1 MRTICL
7 LFVMVFLASCARV
20 ESNVQ
25 NFSNL
30 PMDYKGKR
38 VAVLGYP
45 KEIDKSL
52 EWNSYKPTF
61 EREFQ
66 KQGFVLSDAENA
78 DYIAFVTYGIGA
90 PQTSTQI
97 GSVPIYGQTGG
108 GTTTHSG
115 TVSSYSG
122 GSANYY
128 GSSYTMP
135 TYGVVGSST
144 YSYNTTSYTRTV
156 AINLVEKVSNRKI
169 FESKATSTGSCG
181 IIGKVINE
189 IAEGMFKKFPSGSG
203 RVVVH
208 LKGKC

>member
-1 MRTICL
+1 
-7 LFVMVFLASCARV
+7 
-20 ESNVQ
+20 
-25 NFSNL
+25 
-30 PMDYKGKR
+30 MDYKGKR

-45 KEIDKSL
+45 KEIDNSL
-52 EWNSYKPTF
+52 EWNTYKPTF

-97 GSVPIYGQTGG
+97 ESVPIYGQTGG

-156 AINLVEKVSNRKI
+156 AINLVEKISNKKI

-203 RVVVH
+203 RVVVDWNS
-208 LKGKC
+208 KC

>member
-1 MRTICL
+1 
-7 LFVMVFLASCARV
+7 
-20 ESNVQ
+20 
-25 NFSNL
+25 
-30 PMDYKGKR
+30 MDYKGKR

-45 KEIDKSL
+45 KKIDESL
-52 EWNSYKPTF
+52 EWNSYKPIF

-66 KQGFVLSDAENA
+66 KQGFVISDAENA

-108 GTTTHSG
+108 GTTIHSG
-115 TVSSYSG
+115 TVSSYGG

-128 GSSYTMP
+128 GNSYTMP
-135 TYGVVGSST
+135 TYGIVGSST
-144 YSYNTTSYTRTV
+144 YSYKTTSYTRTV
-156 AINLVEKVSNRKI
+156 AINLVEKGSNKKI

-181 IIGKVINE
+181 IIGIVMNE

-203 RVVVH
+203 RVVVGVKGK
-208 LKGKC
+208 KGKC